1 MSFSGALV
9 GCGFFAR
16 NHLAAWRE
24 VEGARIVALCD
35 IDVAKAKALGDAFGI
50 TRCYA
55 DAVRMAEAERL
66 DFVDIVT
73 TVESHRR
80 LVELFAARRV
90 AVICQKP
97 FARSLADGRAMV
109 AACAEVGVPLMVHE
123 NFRWQSALLA
133 VRAVIDR
140 GAIGAPQAA
149 RISFRHA
156 YDIYA
161 GQPYLATEERLAIM
175 DLGIHLLDLARYCL
189 GEATRIACRTQ
200 RINPRVRGE
209 DSVSI
214 LLDHASGALS
224 FVDFSFFTHLHP
236 DPFPQTLV
244 RIEGSDGVAVLEAG
258 YELRI
263 DGKSGRRQ
271 VNVEPPVPNW
281 GARPWHNIQDS
292 VRAIQRHWI
301 DCLRDGGTP
310 DTSGAD
316 NLKTLALVE
325 RAYESAAAGR
335 PLAIEAA
342 A

>member
-1 MSFSGALV
+1 MGFNGAIV

-24 VEGARIVALCD
+24 VDGANIVAVCD
-35 IDVAKAKALGDAFGI
+35 TDLAKAKALGAAFGV

-55 DAVRMAEAERL
+55 DASLMAEAERL
-66 DFVDIVT
+66 DFVDIIT
-73 TVESHRR
+73 TVESHRL
-80 LVELFAARRV
+80 LVELFAAQGV
-90 AVICQKP
+90 AAICQKP
-97 FARSLADGRAMV
+97 FARDVAEAHAMV
-109 AACAEVGVPLMVHE
+109 AACAQAGVPLMVHE
-123 NFRWQSALLA
+123 NFRWQSALMA
-133 VRAVIDR
+133 VKSVVDS
-140 GAIGAPQAA
+140 GEIGAPQVA

-175 DLGIHLLDLARYCL
+175 DLGIHLLDLARYYL

-200 RINPRVRGE
+200 RINARVRGE

-244 RIEGSDGVAVLEAG
+244 RIEGADGVASLDAG
-258 YELRI
+258 YRLTVE
-263 DGKSGRRQ
+263 GRRGGRHK
-271 VNVEPPVPNW
+271 NVEPAVPKW

-292 VRAIQRHWI
+292 VRAIQQHWI
-301 DCLRDGGTP
+301 DCLRSGREP

-325 RAYESAAAGR
+325 LAYESAAAGR
-335 PLAIEAA
+335 ALPTEMAA
-342 A
+342 

>member
-1 MSFSGALV
+1 MLFNGVLV

-24 VEGARIVALCD
+24 VPDARIVALCD
-35 IDVAKAKALGDAFGI
+35 IDLGKARALGEAFGI
-50 TRCYA
+50 SRCYA
-55 DAVRMAEAERL
+55 DAREMADAERI
-66 DFVDIVT
+66 DFADIVT
-73 TVESHRR
+73 TVESHRS

-90 AVICQKP
+90 PVICQKP
-97 FARSLADGRAMV
+97 FARDLADGRAMV
-109 AACAEVGVPLMVHE
+109 SASARAGVPLMVHE
-123 NFRWQSALLA
+123 NFRWQSPLMA
-133 VRAVIDR
+133 VKAAVDR
-140 GAIGAPQAA
+140 GEIGAPHAA

-156 YDIYA
+156 YDIYV

-175 DLGIHLLDLARYCL
+175 DLGIHLLDLARYYL

-244 RIEGSDGVAVLEAG
+244 RIEGADGVVALDAG
-258 YELRI
+258 YRLAVDSQR
-263 DGKSGRRQ
+263 GRCRK
-271 VNVEPPVPNW
+271 NVEPPVPAW
-281 GARPWHNIQDS
+281 GARPWHNIQDG
-292 VRAIQRHWI
+292 VRAIHRHWI
-301 DCLRDGGTP
+301 DCLQAGREP

-335 PLAIEAA
+335 PLSIEAA

>member
-1 MSFSGALV
+1 MVLNGGLI

-35 IDVAKAKALGDAFGI
+35 RDPAKAGAMGEAFGVA
-50 TRCYA
+50 RCYS
-55 DAVRMAEAERL
+55 DAAAMAAAERL
-66 DFVDIVT
+66 DFVDVVT
-73 TVESHRR
+73 TVESHRA
-80 LVELFAARRV
+80 LVEAFAARGV

-97 FARSLADGRAMV
+97 FARDRAEGRAMV
-109 AACAEVGVPLMVHE
+109 DACARAGVPLMVHE
-123 NFRWQSALLA
+123 NFRWQSALMA
-133 VRAVIDR
+133 VKAAVAE
-140 GAIGAPQAA
+140 GEIGAPTAA

-175 DLGIHLLDLARYCL
+175 DLGIHLLDLARYYL

-200 RINPRVRGE
+200 RINSRVRGE
-209 DSVSI
+209 DSVAI
-214 LLDHASGALS
+214 LLDHASGAAS
-224 FVDFSFFTHLHP
+224 FVDFSFFTRLHP

-244 RIEGSDGVAVLEAG
+244 RIDGTDGCVSLEAG
-258 YELRI
+258 YRLVV
-263 DGKSGRRQ
+263 DGRRGRREE
-271 VNVEPPVPNW
+271 NVEPPVPAW

-292 VRAIQRHWI
+292 VRAIQRHWVA
-301 DCLRDGGTP
+301 CLRDKREP

-335 PLAIEAA
+335 ALPVEAA